1 MKRGEMLSAA
11 ILLATN
17 AHADQFDRGGTPYI
31 LHPLKVMYYLKTSD
45 EELQCVAVLHDILE
59 DTKTTKQDLVQHG
72 MSQRVIDGVFSLT
85 KLPVETLAEYK
96 HRVFSNLDAMLV
108 KKQDL
113 HHNSDIRRLKNKTV
127 TEKDIDRLVKY
138 QQFYLELENK
148 LQENYK

>member
-85 KLPVETLAEYK
+85 KLPGETLAEYK

-113 HHNSDIRRLKNKTV
+113 RHNSDIRRLKNKTV